1 VQLFVFPPTL
11 GHQLLAPLS
20 KVLDMSNVAIITG
33 AGSGF
38 GLGLTK
44 KLLGED
50 WIVYGADISPDG
62 LALLKSIGAHPLK
75 VNVTSDSQVS
85 AGVKK
90 VIKEQGRIDVLVANA
105 GYGTFSS
112 VEETASEQVRAI
124 FDVNVFGVE
133 RFVKAVLPQMRK
145 QGSGRIVATTSVVA
159 HVSLVG
165 LGWYSGTK
173 HAVRAMTNALRQEV
187 RHLGIRVSTVEPGTS
202 KTGFGALAFET
213 LDKSRS
219 ISDYD
224 GVMRGLNKWLGGLY
238 RVSPGPKTVINT
250 LHRAATAKRPRAHYP
265 GSWDVV
271 ALKLAFYLLP
281 RKTLDALVL
290 WLAKH

>member
-1 VQLFVFPPTL
+1 MQLFGSPLTWVP
-11 GHQLLAPLS
+11 QLLAPLS
-20 KVLDMSNVAIITG
+20 KVLAMGNVAIITG

-44 KLLGED
+44 KLLSED
-50 WIVYGADISPDG
+50 WIVYGADISSDG

-75 VNVTSDSQVS
+75 LDVTIGKQVTD
-85 AGVKK
+85 GVAK

-112 VEETASEQVRAI
+112 IEETTSEQVKAI

-133 RFVKAVLPQMRK
+133 RCIKAVLPQMRS
-145 QGSGRIVATTSVVA
+145 QGSGRIIATTSVVA

-165 LGWYSGTK
+165 LGWYAGTK

-187 RHLGIRVSTVEPGTS
+187 KHLGIRVSTVEPGTS
-202 KTGFGALAFET
+202 KTGFGALAFGA
-213 LDKSRS
+213 LDKSRA

-238 RVSPGPKTVINT
+238 RISPGPKAVIKK
-250 LHRAATAKRPRAHYP
+250 LHRAATARNPRSHYP

-271 ALKLAFYLLP
+271 ALKLAFYILP
-281 RKTLDALVL
+281 RKTLDGLVL